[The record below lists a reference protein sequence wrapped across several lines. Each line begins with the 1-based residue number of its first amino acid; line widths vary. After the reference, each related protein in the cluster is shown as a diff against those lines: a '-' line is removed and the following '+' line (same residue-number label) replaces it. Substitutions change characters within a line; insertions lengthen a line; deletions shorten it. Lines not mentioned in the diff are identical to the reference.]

1 MKKLFAILCTLACL
15 AMLCIPA
22 MAAFDTVESLAVVG
36 TGIPGVG
43 EWKTDD
49 PAGDMTEVS
58 DGIWEKTLDLTAGT
72 FMKFKVAGNDTWD
85 DSCNFGS
92 ATIVLGE
99 KADLECS
106 GGSGDMPFTAEK
118 DMTIKITVDITG
130 DVATILVTEV
140 TGDEPVAPPVEDPTE
155 PSEDP
160 TEPSEDSTEPSE
172 EPTEPSDE
180 PTTEAPSA
188 EDESKAD
195 EETTKPTTAKKE
207 TMTPEQRRAK
217 RTTVYIVLGISL
229 LVIIG
234 IACILS
240 IPKKIR

>member
-1 MKKLFAILCTLACL
+1 MKKLFAILCALACL

-43 EWKTDD
+43 EWKPED

-58 DGIWEKTLDLTAGT
+58 DGIWEKTLEMTAGT
-72 FMKFKVAGNDTWD
+72 SMKFKVAGNDAWD

-118 DMTIKITVDITG
+118 DMTIKITVDLTG
-130 DVATILVTEV
+130 DVATILVAEV
-140 TGDEPVAPPVEDPTE
+140 TDGETPVEPPVEEPTE

-160 TEPSEDSTEPSE
+160 TEPTE
-172 EPTEPSDE
+172 EPTEAPAEDE
-180 PTTEAPSA
+180 DPTEAPSEGEGE
-188 EDESKAD
+188 ED
-195 EETTKPTTAKKE
+195 TTKPTTAQKE
-207 TMTPEQRRAK
+207 KMTDAERRAA
-217 RTTVYIVLGISL
+217 RTKVYIVLAVAL
-229 LVIIG
+229 VVIIG
-234 IACILS
+234 IACVLS
-240 IPKKIR
+240 IPKKIG

>member
-1 MKKLFAILCTLACL
+1 MKKLFAFLCTLASL
-15 AMLCIPA
+15 AMLFIPA

-36 TGIPGVG
+36 SGIPGVS
-43 EWKTDD
+43 EWKPED

-58 DGIWEKTLDLTAGT
+58 DGIYEKTLEMTAGST
-72 FMKFKVAGNDTWD
+72 MKFKIAGNDKWD
-85 DSCNFGS
+85 DTCNFGS
-92 ATIVLGE
+92 ANIVLGE
-99 KADLECS
+99 KADLTCS
-106 GGSGDMPFTAEK
+106 GMSSDMPFTAEK

-160 TEPSEDSTEPSE
+160 TEPSE
-172 EPTEPSDE
+172 E

>member
-1 MKKLFAILCTLACL
+1 MIKLFAILCALACL

-72 FMKFKVAGNDTWD
+72 SMKFKVAGNDTWD

-118 DMTIKITVDITG
+118 DMTIKITVDLTG
-130 DVATILVTEV
+130 DVATILVAEV
-140 TGDEPVAPPVEDPTE
+140 TDGETPVEPPVEEPTE

-160 TEPSEDSTEPSE
+160 TEPTE
-172 EPTEPSDE
+172 EPTEAPAEDE
-180 PTTEAPSA
+180 DPTEAPSEGEGE
-188 EDESKAD
+188 ED
-195 EETTKPTTAKKE
+195 TTKPTTAQKE
-207 TMTPEQRRAK
+207 KMTDAERRAA
-217 RTTVYIVLGISL
+217 RTKVYIVLAIAL
-229 LVIIG
+229 VVIIG
-234 IACILS
+234 IACVLS
-240 IPKKIR
+240 IPKKIG

>member
-1 MKKLFAILCTLACL
+1 MKKLFAILCALACL

-43 EWKTDD
+43 EWKPED

-58 DGIWEKTLDLTAGT
+58 DGIWEKTLDMTAGSS
-72 FMKFKVAGNDTWD
+72 MKFKVAGNDTWD

-118 DMTIKITVDITG
+118 DMTIKITVDLTG
-130 DVATILVTEV
+130 DVATILVAEV
-140 TGDEPVAPPVEDPTE
+140 TDGETPVEPPVEDPTE
-155 PSEDP
+155 P
-160 TEPSEDSTEPSE
+160 TE
-172 EPTEPSDE
+172 EPTEEPTTV
-180 PTTEAPSA
+180 PTTEAPA
-188 EDESKAD
+188 EDEDPTEAPSEGEG
-195 EETTKPTTAKKE
+195 EEDTTKPTTAQKE
-207 TMTPEQRRAK
+207 KMTDAERRAA
-217 RTTVYIVLGISL
+217 RTKVYIVLGIAL
-229 LVIIG
+229 VVIIG
-234 IACILS
+234 IACVLS
-240 IPKKIR
+240 IPKKIG